1 MRMGKVTAFW
11 AAIALALTLGVTGC
25 GSDGGSSTSL
35 SRPTADRL
43 AAVSDEIASDLD
55 SGDTC
60 GAAHRADDL
69 KTAVQAADLPDDV
82 RTQVE
87 SAASQLVDEVN
98 CPPPVTTTETQTK
111 PDEHG
116 DEHRHGDEHGHGDEH
131 KPPKHEGDSHL
142 PPGQAKKLKEGI

>member
-1 MRMGKVTAFW
+1 MRMGKATAFW
-11 AAIALALTLGVTGC
+11 AAIALALTLGVTAC
-25 GSDGGSSTSL
+25 GSDGGGSTSL

-69 KTAVQAADLPDDV
+69 KTAVQAADLPDNV

-87 SAASQLVDEVN
+87 SAASQLVEEVN
-98 CPPPVTTTETQTK
+98 CEPQATTTEKQPK
-111 PDEHG
+111 P
-116 DEHRHGDEHGHGDEH
+116 DEHGHGDEH
-131 KPPKHEGDSHL
+131 KPPKPPKQEGDSHL
-142 PPGQAKKLKEGI
+142 PPGQAKKLKEGV